1 MAPPT
6 AKARKQQV
14 LHKFGDAGL
23 CVETCTVVEEV
34 PMADCFVVEDRLW
47 VHKDGNEGCSV
58 SANFQIRFIKGAVS
72 SVPSIFLFY
81 IDKLPL
87 VCFLSSSF
95 LKGTLFRR
103 IIESTTRKEYAIF
116 WNQFADMVRGLGNES
131 QEEAIRLANAVLAEE
146 EHEMPLS
153 SAMNYMRMLSH
164 RLSIVAKPQSNRE
177 GCRLEGAED
186 ECGIYVQR
194 TITFALDGVKY
205 IRKQVSESD
214 DAFIVVCVIFFMMM
228 CLNIV
233 VMRQLMMLSRFLQ
246 TMDVRLEK
254 LDLNQAILLK
264 LWSEKVSDGSCSS

>member
-1 MAPPT
+1 M
-6 AKARKQQV
+6 RS
-14 LHKFGDAGL
+14 F
-23 CVETCTVVEEV
+23 
-34 PMADCFVVEDRLW
+34 
-47 VHKDGNEGCSV
+47 
-58 SANFQIRFIKGAVS
+58 
-72 SVPSIFLFY
+72 SVPSIFLVN

-103 IIESTTRKEYAIF
+103 IIENTTRKEYAIF

-131 QEEAIRLANAVLAEE
+131 QEEAIRLKDANTVLVEE
-146 EHEMPLS
+146 GQEMPLS
-153 SAMNYMRMLSH
+153 SAMNYMRRLSH

-246 TMDVRLEK
+246 TIDVRLEK

>member
-1 MAPPT
+1 
-6 AKARKQQV
+6 
-14 LHKFGDAGL
+14 
-23 CVETCTVVEEV
+23 
-34 PMADCFVVEDRLW
+34 
-47 VHKDGNEGCSV
+47 
-58 SANFQIRFIKGAVS
+58 
-72 SVPSIFLFY
+72 
-81 IDKLPL
+81 
-87 VCFLSSSF
+87 
-95 LKGTLFRR
+95 
-103 IIESTTRKEYAIF
+103 
-116 WNQFADMVRGLGNES
+116 MVRGLGNES
-131 QEEAIRLANAVLAEE
+131 QEEAIRLKDANTVLVEE
-146 EHEMPLS
+146 GQEMPLS
-153 SAMNYMRMLSH
+153 SAMNYMRRLSH

-246 TMDVRLEK
+246 TIDVRLEK